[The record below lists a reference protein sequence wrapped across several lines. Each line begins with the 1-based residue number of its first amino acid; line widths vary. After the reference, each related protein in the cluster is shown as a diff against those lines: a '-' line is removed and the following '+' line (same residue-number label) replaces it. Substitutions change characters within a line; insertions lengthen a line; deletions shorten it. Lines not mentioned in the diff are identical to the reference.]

1 MAIIID
7 CDPVP
12 VLHRLTGKIED
23 DAEGV
28 KVSYSEGN
36 TDSAFTFCL
45 LNNQDKYSLCQY
57 WDLF

>member
-1 MAIIID
+1 MAIIIG
-7 CDPVP
+7 CEPVP

-23 DAEGV
+23 DAKGV

-36 TDSAFTFCL
+36 TDNAFTFGL
-45 LNNQDKYSLCQY
+45 LNNRDEYTCQY

>member
-1 MAIIID
+1 MAISIG

-28 KVSYSEGN
+28 KV
-36 TDSAFTFCL
+36 
-45 LNNQDKYSLCQY
+45 KYSVRKY
-57 WDLF
+57 